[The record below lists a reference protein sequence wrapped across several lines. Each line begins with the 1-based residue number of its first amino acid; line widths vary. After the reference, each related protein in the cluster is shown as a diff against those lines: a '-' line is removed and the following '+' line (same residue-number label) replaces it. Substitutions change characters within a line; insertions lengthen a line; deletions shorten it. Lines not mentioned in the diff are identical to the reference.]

1 MCAARAAARAA
12 LLALILCATA
22 RGALVELAD
31 VAELA
36 DAVPGLAL
44 CRADQVAPAGVC
56 VCAAGYYYVDAS
68 SCAPC
73 PAGSYNS
80 EPGDQ
85 VTCTACPAGATTLPG
100 ATDPAECLCPAG
112 TSATGLVE
120 GSEYALACEAC
131 AADSY
136 KTVASNTA
144 ECLPCAAHSTAPAG
158 ATEPCLCAPGY
169 TRESGGSGACAACP
183 DDTVK
188 TEVGDG
194 ACTPCPAY
202 MSVYAEPALECLCDA
217 GAYYDAAGTCTPC
230 GANETS
236 ALNSTGNASCV
247 CASGYQGTTG
257 ACVACPAGKF
267 SAQTW
272 EGLLPDLACSDCVAN
287 TTSDAGADACVCAAG
302 FGWDIDYQTCLACAA
317 GTAKAGLGNEPCE
330 PCAANEYSL
339 EGATACSACPAGATS
354 PPESPSPENCS
365 CAAGGEID
373 VTYAYPEECTLTS
386 IFSGRVMPPCPE
398 VPAWNG
404 YNWNYDTIKWQQPVI
419 GETWPQHNP
428 RLTGPVRDYCLP
440 SADNYIFDMEA
451 NAAALRDSGQY
462 GWINFMEERGFVLIA
477 NAHPGTWGQSYIG
490 EQTFKWNAQTCV
502 DTCLADENC
511 RYIHGYQHRC
521 TLTFCSDWINC
532 KDIRNSAYSPPESN
546 LIFEKVGYLPASCDV
561 VIQAEPTVLAD
572 VQCSACPA
580 GTFSAAAGDPCTA
593 CPVNTFSDSPGAT
606 ACDPCPD
613 NSTSAGGASSI
624 EQCLCDAGFR
634 RVGTECVACSAGY
647 FKLATG
653 NDACTACAADTYW
666 VGPDQ
671 VCKAC
676 PDASTTDGATAQTSV
691 DACVCPAG
699 NEPDDPDDPYAP
711 CVVCAAN
718 SYCAGNDAKEP
729 CPTNSTSPPGSD
741 ALADCTCA
749 PGTWRPEPGVC
760 AECTRDFYCTGDNT
774 RTACQHDSAS
784 PPGSSV
790 QESCVCVGGYELI

>member
-1 MCAARAAARAA
+1 MTAAARAL
-12 LLALILCATA
+12 LLALALALVPAPA

-31 VAELA
+31 VAELG

-73 PAGSYNS
+73 AAGSYNA

-85 VTCTACPAGATTLPG
+85 VACTACPAGATTLPG
-100 ATDPAECLCPAG
+100 ATDAAECLCPAG
-112 TSATGLVE
+112 TSAEVAGE
-120 GSEYALACEAC
+120 SFACAAC

-144 ECLPCAAHSTAPAG
+144 ACASCPPNSSAPAG
-158 ATEPCLCAPGY
+158 ATEPCLCAPGH
-169 TRESGGSGACAACP
+169 TRESSECAACP
-183 DDTVK
+183 EDTVK

-194 ACTPCPAY
+194 ACTPCPAH

-230 GANETS
+230 GASETS
-236 ALNSTGNASCV
+236 ALNSTGAAACV
-247 CASGYQGTTG
+247 CASGFEGTAG
-257 ACVACPAGKF
+257 ACVACTAGKF

-272 EGLLPDLACSDCVAN
+272 EGLLPDLACSDCAAN

-317 GTAKAGLGNEPCE
+317 GTAKAGAGNEPCAL
-330 PCAANEYSL
+330 CGANEYSL

-354 PPESPSPENCS
+354 PPGSPSPENCS

-373 VTYAYPEECTLTS
+373 VTYAHPEECTLTS
-386 IFSGRVMPPCPE
+386 IYSGRVMPPCPE

-440 SADNYIFDMEA
+440 SADQYIFDMEA
-451 NAAALRDSGQY
+451 NAAALRDSNQY
-462 GWINFMEERGFVLIA
+462 GWIGFMEDRGFRLIA
-477 NAHPGTWGQSYIG
+477 NAHPGTRGQSYIG
-490 EQTFKWNAQTCV
+490 EQKFTYNSQGAV
-502 DTCLADENC
+502 DACLADENC
-511 RYIHGYQHRC
+511 RYIHGYQNKCH
-521 TLTFCSDWINC
+521 LTFCSDWINC
-532 KDIRNSAYSPPESN
+532 KDIRNAANKLPEHS
-546 LIFEKVGYLPASCDV
+546 LFFEKVGYLPASCDV
-561 VIQAEPTVLAD
+561 VLQAEPTVLAN

-580 GTFSAAAGDPCTA
+580 GTFSAAAGDPCTD
-593 CPVNTFSDSPGAT
+593 CPAKTFSDAPGAL

-634 RVGTECVACSAGY
+634 RVGSECVACSEGY
-647 FKLATG
+647 IKLASG
-653 NDACTACAADTYW
+653 NDECTACAADTHW
-666 VGPDQ
+666 VASDEACQ
-671 VCKAC
+671 AC
-676 PDASTTDGATAQTSV
+676 PDASWTDGATAQTSI

-699 NEPDDPDDPYAP
+699 YEPAVDTRCA
-711 CVVCAAN
+711 VCAAN
-718 SYCAGNDAKEP
+718 SYCAGTDAKAP

-749 PGTWRPEPGVC
+749 PGTWRRELGVC
-760 AECTRDFYCTGDNT
+760 AECTPDHYCTGDNT
-774 RTACQHDSAS
+774 RTPCHPDSAA
-784 PPGSSV
+784 PAGSSAP
-790 QESCVCVGGYELI
+790 EDCVCVGGYELV